1 MTTDAST
8 LNEVIAMLVFLGG
21 GCGIFLLL
29 LFGIG
34 LLNRLGRRPPKGK
47 LLTQEDIAALLS
59 RMAAVEGQASE
70 LTTLA
75 ERVDFLEQLLETPA
89 RWPTLRASADIERAY
104 GVAELGPD
112 QL

>member
-8 LNEVIAMLVFLGG
+8 LNEVIAMLALLGG
-21 GCGIFLLL
+21 GCGILLLL

-34 LLNRLGRRPPKGK
+34 LLDRLDRKPPKGK
-47 LLTQEDIAALLS
+47 LLTQEDVEALLS

-75 ERVDFLEQLLETPA
+75 ERVEFLEQLLEGP
-89 RWPTLRASADIERAY
+89 ERSRVLQS
-104 GVAELGPD
+104 GGSGE
-112 QL
+112 